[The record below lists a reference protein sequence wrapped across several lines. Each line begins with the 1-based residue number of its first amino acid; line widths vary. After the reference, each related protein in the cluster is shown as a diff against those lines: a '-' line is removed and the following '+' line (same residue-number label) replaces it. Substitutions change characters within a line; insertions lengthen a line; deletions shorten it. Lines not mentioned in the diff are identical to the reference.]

1 MRILYENSLAHN
13 PAGTGVFV
21 RGLLAGL
28 RKLPEVEV
36 ITSEREA
43 HASGDLDVGRKTLAR
58 RARNGFTHLRY
69 YAQALPRAAREADC
83 DVILCPTSLG
93 PLRGGKPSVVTV
105 FDLSPLAVPGTL
117 DGMSRLYL
125 RAMLATG
132 VASARCIATI
142 SHAVAREVAA
152 HYRKVPTERI
162 FVASPGPNPALL
174 EATPVPPPGV
184 EAPYLLMVGTVEPR
198 KNHLTVLYA
207 LAEHVQN
214 HPESGMRLVVAG
226 SLGWRY
232 APLLRAIDELGMG
245 ARVQRLG
252 AVPPGTLKWLYTHAQ
267 ALLFPSFY
275 EGFGIPVLEAFNL
288 ECPVVA
294 ARIPPVVELAG
305 RDAALL
311 LEPTDVGAWRA
322 AIDAIAADR
331 LDAGLRAAGLV
342 QAKAFSWENCARAML
357 AAAQAATIRR

>member
-1 MRILYENSLAHN
+1 LRILYENALAHN

-28 RKLPEVEV
+28 RKLPEVEI

-43 HASGDLDVGRKTLAR
+43 HASGDLDVARKSLAR
-58 RARNGFTHLRY
+58 RARNAVAHAQY
-69 YAQALPRAAREADC
+69 YAQALPRAARESDC
-83 DVILCPTSLG
+83 DVILCPTTLG
-93 PLRGGKPSVVTV
+93 PLRGSKPSVVTV
-105 FDLSPLAVPGTL
+105 HDLSPIIVPETL

-125 RAMLATG
+125 RAMLAVG
-132 VASARCIATI
+132 VASARCIATV
-142 SHAVAREVAA
+142 SHAVEREVAT
-152 HYRKVPTERI
+152 HYRRMPPERI
-162 FVASPGPNPALL
+162 FVTYGGPNPAILDSL
-174 EATPVPPPGV
+174 PIAPPGI

-198 KNHLTVLYA
+198 KNHLTVLRA
-207 LAEHVQN
+207 LAEHVRS
-214 HPESGMRLVVAG
+214 HPESAMRLVLAG

-245 ARVQRLG
+245 SRVRRLG
-252 AVPPGTLKWLYTHAQ
+252 AVPPGTLKWLYGHAHS
-267 ALLFPSFY
+267 LLFPSLY

-288 ECPVVA
+288 QCPVVA

-305 RDAALL
+305 TDAALL

-331 LDAGLRAAGLV
+331 LDPGLRAAGMAR
-342 QAKAFSWENCARAML
+342 AKAFSWENCARAML
-357 AAAQAATIRR
+357 AAARAAAASR

>member
-1 MRILYENSLAHN
+1 
-13 PAGTGVFV
+13 
-21 RGLLAGL
+21 
-28 RKLPEVEV
+28 VEV

-69 YAQALPRAAREADC
+69 YVQALPRAAREADC

-105 FDLSPLAVPGTL
+105 FDLSPLAVPETL

-132 VASARCIATI
+132 VARARCIATI
-142 SHAVAREVAA
+142 SHAVAREVAD
-152 HYRKVPTERI
+152 HYGKVPTERI
-162 FVASPGPNPALL
+162 FVAYPGPNSALL
-174 EATPVPPPGV
+174 KAIPLPAPGV

-198 KNHLTVLYA
+198 KNHLTVLRA
-207 LAEHVQN
+207 LAEHVQSQ
-214 HPESGMRLVVAG
+214 PESGLRLVLAG

-245 ARVQRLG
+245 SRVRRLG
-252 AVPPGTLKWLYTHAQ
+252 AVSPGTLKWLYRHAH
-267 ALLFPSFY
+267 ALLFPSLY

-305 RDAALL
+305 PDAALL

-342 QAKAFSWENCARAML
+342 RAKAFSWENCARAML
-357 AAAQAATIRR
+357 AAARAAAASR

>member
-28 RKLPEVEV
+28 RKLPAVEI

-43 HASGDLDVGRKTLAR
+43 HASGELDVGRKTPAR
-58 RARNGFTHLRY
+58 RARNAVAHLRY
-69 YAQALPRAAREADC
+69 YAQALPQAAREADC

-93 PLRGGKPSVVTV
+93 PLRGGKPSVVTI
-105 FDLSPLAVPGTL
+105 FDLSPVAVPETL
-117 DGMSRLYL
+117 DGVSRVYL
-125 RAMLATG
+125 RAMLAVG
-132 VASARCIATI
+132 VARAQCIATI
-142 SHAVAREVAA
+142 SRSVAREVAA
-152 HYRKVPTERI
+152 HYRKVPSDRI
-162 FVASPGPNPALL
+162 FVAYPGPNPALL
-174 EATPVPPPGV
+174 EATPVLPPGV

-198 KNHLTVLYA
+198 KNHLTVLRA
-207 LAEHVQN
+207 LAEHVQT
-214 HPESGMRLVVAG
+214 HPERGMRLVVAG

-245 ARVQRLG
+245 SRVRRLG
-252 AVPPGTLKWLYTHAQ
+252 AVPPGMLKWLYEHAH
-267 ALLFPSFY
+267 ALLFPSLY

-288 ECPVVA
+288 QCPVVA
-294 ARIPPVVELAG
+294 ARIAPVVELAG
-305 RDAALL
+305 PDAALL

-331 LDAGLRAAGLV
+331 LDPGLRAAGMAR
-342 QAKAFSWENCARAML
+342 AKAFSWENCARAML
-357 AAAQAATIRR
+357 AAARAAAASR